1 MTCPFAASAALSIDL
16 QGRVPRGITGAF
28 LHDNYA
34 RILKAVA
41 PDAPADSAPIRIIY
55 YGRSDERKLGVR
67 LPEWGGGGAIGRD
80 SIIVPV
86 DRAPLPDMDVGRV
99 TVHEL
104 VHIALERAYGRLRVP
119 RWFHEGLAMTLSG
132 ELSLEEQVTLSRA
145 IFLRKLLPLDSVEQ
159 VNRFDTY
166 GAALAY
172 SQSHLAV
179 AYLIDK
185 YGMDGVPELL
195 SAVRETGR
203 FDSALS
209 GVFGLTM
216 PELERAV
223 NNYTAE
229 RFRYVF
235 FFSDTYLYWSLGA
248 LLLVAGFITV
258 TVRNRKRR
266 RQMELEELAEDE
278 RLKRVAGKMKKREV
292 FREEDNGAED
302 EYDEEDDEYYGD
314 DEIELNEDGTE
325 PDEDDWY
332 DDEQEK
338 TRDKR

>member
-1 MTCPFAASAALSIDL
+1 VIWLTASVSLVAQTINL
-16 QGRVPRGITGAF
+16 QGRVPGGITREF
-28 LHDNYA
+28 LQSNYS

-41 PDAPADSAPIRIIY
+41 PDVPADSTPIVIIY
-55 YGRSDERKLGVR
+55 YSRNDERKLGVR

-86 DRAPLPDMDVGRV
+86 DRAPLPDMDAGRV

-132 ELSLEEQVTLSRA
+132 ELSLDEQVTLSRA
-145 IFLRKLLPLDSVEQ
+145 IFLKNLLPLDSVER
-159 VNRFDTY
+159 VNRFDAY

-195 SAVRETGR
+195 IAVRETGR
-203 FDSALS
+203 FDTALMD
-209 GVFGLTM
+209 VFGLTG
-216 PELERAV
+216 PEFERLV
-223 NNYTAE
+223 RNYTAE

-248 LLLVAGFITV
+248 LLLVAGFV
-258 TVRNRKRR
+258 AVRVRSRRRR
-266 RQMELEELAEDE
+266 RQMELEEQAEDE
-278 RLKRVAGKMKKREV
+278 RRKRAGR
-292 FREEDNGAED
+292 RARRGASPHEQD
-302 EYDEEDDEYYGD
+302 GFAGGDGNDGGYGD
-314 DEIELNEDGTE
+314 EEIELNEDGTE
-325 PDEDDWY
+325 PDEDDDWY
-332 DDEQEK
+332 DEEQEK
-338 TRDKR
+338 NDKH